1 MLTSREVHSIG
12 AAATTPRQGGHVPRT
27 PNKTTT
33 AKTTRP
39 AAATGGAQR
48 RPSGRVPGG
57 PVKYQQ
63 VADALREAIRS
74 GALPPASPLP
84 SETQLMTRYGV
95 SRPTARAAIA
105 ALRGEGLITVLHGKG
120 SFVRRTVDRPAHTHQ
135 RRVDADGTGYR
146 DADTEAA
153 GWRPVDA
160 PGRYASNATA
170 DLALS
175 LGVAEHTPL
184 IIFERLLASPADR
197 RLFHRLYLPLVVF
210 AEVGLDPDPD
220 HTPGPVY
227 TALTRA
233 GHRLTWT
240 DHVRARM
247 PTPDDA
253 AALNI
258 PDGTPMLVTRRTTT
272 DTDTGR
278 ALAVE
283 ETRINAED
291 AQLAYQLS
299 PPQPAP
305 AQPAPR
311 ARPRRQRQTA

>member
-1 MLTSREVHSIG
+1 
-12 AAATTPRQGGHVPRT
+12 
-27 PNKTTT
+27 
-33 AKTTRP
+33 
-39 AAATGGAQR
+39 
-48 RPSGRVPGG
+48 
-57 PVKYQQ
+57 VKYLQ

-84 SETQLMTRYGV
+84 SETQLMDRYSV

-120 SFVRRTVDRPAHTHQ
+120 SFVRRTVDRPAHTHD
-135 RRVDADGTGYR
+135 RRIEAHASGYQ
-146 DADTEAA
+146 DADTESA
-153 GWRPVDA
+153 GWRPVDQ

-184 IIFERLLASPADR
+184 IIFERLLANPADR
-197 RLFHRLYLPLVVF
+197 RIFHRLYLPLAVL
-210 AEVGLDPDPD
+210 AETDLDRDAD
-220 HTPGPVY
+220 HTPGAVY
-227 TALTRA
+227 AALTRA
-233 GHRLTWT
+233 GHRLAWT

-247 PTPDDA
+247 PAADDA

-272 DTDTGR
+272 DADTGR

-283 ETRINAED
+283 ETRANAED
-291 AQLAYQLS
+291 AQLAYRLDAPQL
-299 PPQPAP
+299 AP
-305 AQPAPR
+305 AEPAR
-311 ARPRRQRQTA
+311 RTRPRRQR